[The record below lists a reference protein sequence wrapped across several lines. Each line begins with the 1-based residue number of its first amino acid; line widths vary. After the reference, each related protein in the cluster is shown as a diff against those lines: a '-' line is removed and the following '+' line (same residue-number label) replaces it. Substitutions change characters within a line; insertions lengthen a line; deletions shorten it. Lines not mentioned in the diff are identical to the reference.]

1 MMMANSIER
10 YNHQPVLLQETLQFL
25 DPRPGETF
33 LDATVGGG
41 GHSLVIA
48 EHISPGG
55 TLVGLDRDA
64 DALAA
69 AQRTLKQFSSQNRIL
84 LLHGDFGHLAQ
95 ILDTTFGAPATFDGI
110 LFDLGVSSYQ
120 LDAPRGFSFRRDEPL
135 DMRMDRSTGETA
147 AQLLRRVSETELE
160 RILKEYGEEPW
171 ARLIAR
177 AIHAELKKGHPIQ
190 TTGQLAALVECTV
203 PRRAWPRS
211 IHVATRTFQA
221 LRIAVNDELKQLQTG
236 LAAAIERL
244 NPRGRIV
251 VISFHSLEDRIVK
264 RLFAYKAGKHVGLDA
279 ALSVASTSS
288 SRPPV
293 LEILTKKPVRPSDE
307 ELRRNPRARSGRLRA
322 ARRLPPLP

>member
-160 RILKEYGEEPW
+160 RILKEKGKNPGTPPP
-171 ARLIAR
+171 ARP
-177 AIHAELKKGHPIQ
+177 IHAKKKKGPPIHP
-190 TTGQLAALVECTV
+190 
-203 PRRAWPRS
+203 P
-211 IHVATRTFQA
+211 
-221 LRIAVNDELKQLQTG
+221 
-236 LAAAIERL
+236 
-244 NPRGRIV
+244 
-251 VISFHSLEDRIVK
+251 
-264 RLFAYKAGKHVGLDA
+264 GKWAPLGG
-279 ALSVASTSS
+279 SPGP
-288 SRPPV
+288 RPP
-293 LEILTKKPVRPSDE
+293 
-307 ELRRNPRARSGRLRA
+307 G
-322 ARRLPPLP
+322 PPP